1 MLNKKS
7 FYLETFFTD
16 WFVLKEQVRSPKL
29 VIAVVALHALGVVV
43 GVVVHHA
50 VPHDLLLAHGA
61 RLLVR
66 LVAVGAIGLLI
77 FGEEFSIKFLLASV
91 TPEAFFVEDLAKRG
105 AAILCQLPFAVITRL

>member
-1 MLNKKS
+1 M
-7 FYLETFFTD
+7 
-16 WFVLKEQVRSPKL
+16 
-29 VIAVVALHALGVVV
+29 VALHALGVVV

-50 VPHDLLLAHGA
+50 VPHDLLLAHGT
-61 RLLVR
+61 RLLVG